1 MMLTLAEMQS
11 MVQRSIM
18 EKSEAILPHISNPS
32 RGDKAKAFGVYQF
45 AYGSRLTEFLA
56 NDYEKLRSYV
66 GEVRFNAMAQAYVA
80 AHPSRQAN
88 ARWFG
93 QGLPKFLKQSN
104 HFAQFPEC
112 VELAE
117 LELALATAFDA
128 VDVTSL
134 GMDALATL
142 PPESIASTGFAF
154 HPSLQTLQFMHSTV
168 SLWSALQCDEAP
180 PRPHA
185 LDEPQTVMVWRQGG
199 QSRFRILGDEEAM
212 ALANARDGV
221 PFGALCEM
229 MAFSHGADD
238 VALRAATYLR
248 GWLEAEILTSF
259 RL

>member
-1 MMLTLAEMQS
+1 MPTLAELQD
-11 MVQRSIM
+11 VFQRSIM
-18 EKSEAILPHISNPS
+18 EKSTEALPYIAKSP
-32 RGDKAKAFGVYQF
+32 RGDTAKAFGVYQF

-56 NDYEKLRSYV
+56 NDYEKLRAYV
-66 GEVRFNAMAQAYVA
+66 GEVRFNAMAQAYA
-80 AHPSRQAN
+80 MAHPSRQAN

-93 QGLPKFLKQSN
+93 QGLPIFLKQAH

-128 VDVTSL
+128 IDVASL
-134 GMDALATL
+134 GINALATL
-142 PPESIASTGFAF
+142 PPESIAGTAFAF

-168 SLWSALQCDEAP
+168 SLWSALQCDEPP

-185 LDEPQTVMVWRQGG
+185 LDAPQTVMVWRQGS

-212 ALANARDGV
+212 VLANARDGV

-229 MAFSHGADD
+229 MAFSHGTED

-248 GWLEAEILTSF
+248 GWLEAEIITSF